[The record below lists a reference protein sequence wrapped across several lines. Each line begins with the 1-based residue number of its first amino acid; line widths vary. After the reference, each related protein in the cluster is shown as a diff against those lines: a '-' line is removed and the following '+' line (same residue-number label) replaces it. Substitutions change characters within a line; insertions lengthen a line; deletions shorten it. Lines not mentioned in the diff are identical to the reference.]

1 MVLPISGGAVA
12 EDTPNLLKKDE
23 ALQDRLMIILILR
36 DAYGFQDREEGLVG
50 LTQAQLQV
58 C

>member
-12 EDTPNLLKKDE
+12 QDTPNLLKKDK

-36 DAYGFQDREEGLVG
+36 DANGFQDCEEGLVG
-50 LTQAQLQV
+50 LTKPQLQI

>member
-12 EDTPNLLKKDE
+12 ENTPNLLKKDK
-23 ALQDRLMIILILR
+23 ALQDSFMIILILR
-36 DAYGFQDREEGLVG
+36 DAYGFQNREEGLVS
-50 LTQAQLQV
+50 LTETQLQV